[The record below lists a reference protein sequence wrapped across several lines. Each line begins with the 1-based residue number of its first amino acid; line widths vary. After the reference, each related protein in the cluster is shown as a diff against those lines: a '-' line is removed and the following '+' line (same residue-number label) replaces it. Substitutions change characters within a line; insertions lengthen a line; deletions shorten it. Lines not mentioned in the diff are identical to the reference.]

1 MSNYDLFVALGNVD
15 FTLNDNNRYQNID
28 SKFIIKQQFSNARM
42 IKNNTVDIPLAFDVA
57 NKYNYGYY
65 HTTTDSKKYYFFTIS
80 CDYINDVTTR
90 ITFKVDWFST
100 DFKNITFT
108 NSFVQRIHPTLDTLA
123 NYPRT
128 LENVGNQYPLVTNY
142 IDVFN
147 LDYTN
152 AYYII
157 ATTHA
162 IPTKKLFITP
172 NNVSEDI
179 GIINKIYGLFNPI
192 PQKVHSGELDFTYI
206 VTNNLNEV
214 NTFIQNALANGYDG
228 SIGGIWR
235 VPSIFA
241 NYTESYTITIN
252 DSFIVGGY
260 TETVNILQSSERI
273 LQLSANGFIFPY
285 PSSVDNYTPHYKK
298 CLDYQYINPCI
309 LANDSQI
316 VYNYNYFKTQENQ
329 NNVINLFFDCKGDSN
344 IYIVPY
350 QYNGSNEHDFTNC
363 TTVKISVPVQISC
376 NNSVYVKQ
384 TVQTEQVNLS
394 KNLITSGLDIVNS
407 AVKIGLGG
415 YQTPMIE
422 TKNPIK
428 KLGKIGTDF
437 MSGMAGPLIDSATNL
452 LKSNVDAVYSLYN
465 SGRGVTIVGGTGN
478 TTISKLSEYGQ
489 NLHFGFVSYNTEDI
503 KKVDKYFSMFGYNY
517 SQLMVPTLR
526 NTYTFLQGDINFIG
540 DINNESFTEIKN
552 MFMGGVTIWNET
564 EIYNY
569 DV

>member
-1 MSNYDLFVALGNVD
+1 MSNYDLFIALGNVD
-15 FTLNDNNRYQNID
+15 FTINDNHRYQNID
-28 SKFIIKQQFSNARM
+28 GKFIIKQQFSNARM
-42 IKNNTVDIPLAFDVA
+42 IKSNTIDIPLSFDDA
-57 NKYNYGYY
+57 NIYNYGYY
-65 HTTTDSKKYYFFTIS
+65 HTKTDSKKYYFFILS
-80 CDYINDVTTR
+80 CEYINDVTTR

-100 DFKNITFT
+100 DFKNLTFT
-108 NSFVQRIHPTLDTLA
+108 NSFVQRMHPALDTLA

-128 LENVGNQYPLVTNY
+128 MENVGNQYPLVTNY
-142 IDVFN
+142 IDKFE

-162 IPTKKLFITP
+162 IPTKKLFVTA
-172 NNVSEDI
+172 NQFSEDVSI
-179 GIINKIYGLFNPI
+179 TNKIFGLFNTI
-192 PQKVHSGELDFTYI
+192 PQKLHSGELDFTYI
-206 VTNNLNEV
+206 VTNNFTEV

-228 SIGGIWR
+228 AIGGIWR
-235 VPSIFA
+235 VPSIFSS
-241 NYTESYTITIN
+241 YTESYTITIN
-252 DSFIVGGY
+252 DSFITGGY

-273 LQLSANGFIFPY
+273 LQLSANGFVFVY
-285 PSSVDNYTPHYKK
+285 PSSIDNYTPHYKK

-363 TTVKISVPVQISC
+363 ATVKISVPVQISC

-384 TVQTEQVNLS
+384 TIQTEQVNLS
-394 KNLITSGLDIVNS
+394 KNLLNTGLDIVNS
-407 AVKIGLGG
+407 AVKMVASGYEKPILNSKNKFSQLGEIGIDMG
-415 YQTPMIE
+415 
-422 TKNPIK
+422 
-428 KLGKIGTDF
+428 
-437 MSGMAGPLIDSATNL
+437 SGMMGTLIDSTTNL
-452 LKSNVDAVYSLYN
+452 LKSNVDTVYSLYN

-478 TTISKLSEYGQ
+478 TTISKLSDYGQ
-489 NLHFGFVSYNTEDI
+489 NIHFGFVSYNNADI
-503 KKVDKYFSMFGYNY
+503 QKVDKYFSMFGYNY
-517 SQLMVPTLR
+517 SQLMIPNFR
-526 NTYTFLQGDINFIG
+526 DTYTFLQGDINFTG

-552 MFMGGVTIWNET
+552 LFLGGVTIWNET
-564 EIYNY
+564 ELYNY

>member
-42 IKNNTVDIPLAFDVA
+42 IKNNTVDIPLSFDVA
-57 NKYNYGYY
+57 NKHNYGYY

-80 CDYINDVTTR
+80 CDYINDAVTR
-90 ITFKVDWFST
+90 ITFKIDWFST

-108 NSFVQRIHPTLDTLA
+108 NSFVQRMHPTLDTLA
-123 NYPRT
+123 TYPRT

-142 IDVFN
+142 IDKFE

-162 IPTKKLFITP
+162 IPTKKDF
-172 NNVSEDI
+172 SEFVPVDSI
-179 GIINKIYGLFNPI
+179 PETLKINGMFEPI
-192 PQKVHSGELDFTYI
+192 PQKIHSGELDYTYI
-206 VTNNLNEV
+206 ITNNFSEV
-214 NTFIQNALANGYDG
+214 NTFIKNALSNGY
-228 SIGGIWR
+228 SSAIGGIWR
-235 VPSIFA
+235 VPSLFN
-241 NYTESYTITIN
+241 NYIETYTITVSDKQVLN
-252 DSFIVGGY
+252 GY
-260 TETVNILQSSERI
+260 SEVVNVLQQSERI
-273 LQLSANGFIFPY
+273 LQLSANGFVFVY
-285 PSSVDNYTPHYKK
+285 PSSIDNYTPKYKK
-298 CLDYQYINPCI
+298 CLDYQYISPCV
-309 LANDSQI
+309 LANDIQI

-344 IYIVPY
+344 IYIVPF

-363 TTVKISVPVQISC
+363 ATVKISVPVQISSDNSIYIKDAKRDIA
-376 NNSVYVKQ
+376 NNWTKEV
-384 TVQTEQVNLS
+384 
-394 KNLITSGLDIVNS
+394 ITSPLSLVDYVTS
-407 AVKIGLGG
+407 KL
-415 YQTPMIE
+415 E
-422 TKNPIK
+422 TAK
-428 KLGKIGTDF
+428 KGKIKDTIEAF
-437 MSGMAGPLIDSATNL
+437 
-452 LKSNVDAVYSLYN
+452 SNIGFDVIHGITSTTKDMVDDIYSLKN
-465 SGRGVTIVGGTGN
+465 IGRGVTIVGGTGN

-489 NLHFGFVSYNTEDI
+489 NIHFGFVSYNTADI
-503 KKVDKYFSMFGYNY
+503 KKVDRYFSMFGYNY

-526 NTYTFLQGDINFIG
+526 NTYTFLQGDINFTG

>member
-1 MSNYDLFVALGNVD
+1 MSNYDLFITLGNVN
-15 FTLNDNNRYQNID
+15 FTLNDNHRYKDID

-42 IKNNTVDIPLAFDVA
+42 IKNNVVDIPLSFDLT
-57 NKYNYGYY
+57 NIYNYGYY
-65 HTTTDSKKYYFFTIS
+65 HTTTDSKKYYFFILS
-80 CDYINDVTTR
+80 CDYINDATTR

-100 DFKNITFT
+100 DFKNITFNT
-108 NSFVQRIHPTLDTLA
+108 SFVQRMHPTLDTLA
-123 NYPRT
+123 TYPRT

-142 IDVFN
+142 VDKFE

-162 IPTKKLFITP
+162 IPTKKLFTSA
-172 NNVSEDI
+172 NQFSEDI
-179 GIINKIYGLFNPI
+179 SITSKIFGLFKTI
-192 PQKVHSGELDFTYI
+192 PQKLHSGELDFTYI
-206 VTNNLNEV
+206 VTNNFTEV

-228 SIGGIWR
+228 AIGGIWR

-241 NYTESYTITIN
+241 GYTESYTITIN
-252 DSFIVGGY
+252 DSFIAGGY

-273 LQLSANGFIFPY
+273 LQLSANGFIFAY
-285 PSSVDNYTPHYKK
+285 PSSVDNYTPTYKK
-298 CLDYQYINPCI
+298 CLDYQYINPCV
-309 LANDSQI
+309 LANDLQI

-344 IYIVPY
+344 IYITPY
-350 QYNGSNEHDFTNC
+350 QYNGSQEHDFTNC

-384 TVQTEQVNLS
+384 AVQTEQVNLS
-394 KNLITSGLDIVNS
+394 KNLLNTGLDIVNS
-407 AVKIGLGG
+407 AVKIGAGG
-415 YQTPMIE
+415 YQAPMLE
-422 TKNPIK
+422 SKS
-428 KLGKIGTDF
+428 KIGQLGEIGKDLANGLT
-437 MSGMAGPLIDSATNL
+437 GTLIDSATNL

-489 NLHFGFVSYNTEDI
+489 SIHFGFVSYNTEDI

-517 SQLMVPTLR
+517 SQLMIPTLR
-526 NTYTFLQGDINFIG
+526 NTYSFLQGDINFTG
-540 DINNESFTEIKN
+540 NINNESFTEIKN
-552 MFMGGVTIWNET
+552 MFLGGVTIWDET
-564 EIYNY
+564 ELYNY

>member
-1 MSNYDLFVALGNVD
+1 MSSYDLFVALGNVD
-15 FTLNDNNRYQNID
+15 FTLNDNNRYQDID

-42 IKNNTVDIPLAFDVA
+42 IKNNTVDIPLSFDIV

-80 CDYINDVTTR
+80 CDYINDATTR

-108 NSFVQRIHPTLDTLA
+108 TSFVQRMHPTLDTLA

-152 AYYII
+152 AIYIV

-162 IPTKKLFITP
+162 IPTKKLFIEADETAFNTP
-172 NNVSEDI
+172 I
-179 GIINKIYGLFNPI
+179 YQKIYGFFTAIDQTL
-192 PQKVHSGELDFTYI
+192 HSGELDFCYFVCAT
-206 VTNNLNEV
+206 LNEV
-214 NTFIQNALANGYDG
+214 NIYVKNALANGYDG
-228 SIGGIWR
+228 AIGGIWR
-235 VPSIFA
+235 VPSFFGKSD
-241 NYTESYTITIN
+241 YTKDFTIN
-252 DSFIVGGY
+252 VKYGDINYS
-260 TETVNILQSSERI
+260 ENIKILTNSERI
-273 LQLSANGFIFPY
+273 LQLSANGFIFAY
-285 PSSVDNYTPHYKK
+285 PSSVDNYTPVYKK
-298 CLDYQYINPCI
+298 CLDAQYINPCI
-309 LANDSQI
+309 LANDIQI

-376 NNSVYVKQ
+376 NNSVYIKDLNFQNTTKVQQ
-384 TVQTEQVNLS
+384 TLANSSIDLVTATFKSFFSAKTEDNKIPVVNAFTTELE
-394 KNLITSGLDIVNS
+394 
-407 AVKIGLGG
+407 KIGEIGVNV
-415 YQTPMIE
+415 
-422 TKNPIK
+422 TKQ
-428 KLGKIGTDF
+428 
-437 MSGMAGPLIDSATNL
+437 SIDNL
-452 LKSNVDAVYSLYN
+452 LNMYN
-465 SGRGVTIVGGTGN
+465 SCRGVTIVGGTGN

-489 NLHFGFVSYNTEDI
+489 NIHFGFVSYNTADI
-503 KKVDKYFSMFGYNY
+503 QKVDKYFSMFGYNY

-526 NTYTFLQGDINFIG
+526 DTYTFLQGDINFIG

-564 EIYNY
+564 ELYNY